1 MPTSS
6 LSSSPS
12 SSPTRKLANNSNNN
26 NDDDENVATPIRT
39 TSTSNP
45 KGMSLFEESK
55 IV

>member
-12 SSPTRKLANNSNNN
+12 SSPTRKLDNNN
-26 NDDDENVATPIRT
+26 NNNDDENVATPIRT

-55 IV
+55 N